1 MSRKSVGQTHSSTNS
16 NSVKDLKKD
25 KLKGKGVKGQSNIS
39 FSGTGISEIGEVDST
54 TEDEEST
61 RKANVM
67 AFQVLSKEDSEELL
81 GMSAVEMEK
90 KLLEI
95 LQLNPTTCLR
105 DAATLDYFVG
115 AMYWAKQK
123 AFSTEQLSGF
133 FTVVHGLLYKI
144 KDEQATMVDLLKEF
158 RKNLVGIGV
167 ELVPEIESGGMEFF
181 SIEQATAIT
190 DFLQSTLLQHYKLYE
205 LMFSQNQ
212 TEEIVG
218 SDLSVEVPMPASTPF
233 PPPLDEGILE
243 TTYKEFLSLPTPSVS
258 ETKEGDAT
266 EEEMKA
272 DVAELPPEAADLFVK
287 LTPED
292 VKSIIE
298 DVSKELLENLQLGVE
313 SKIRG
318 TENAVLARINK
329 IHNVLPEPK
338 DNAE

>member
-1 MSRKSVGQTHSSTNS
+1 MSKPRGKSTTKARDRGP
-16 NSVKDLKKD
+16 KD
-25 KLKGKGVKGQSNIS
+25 K
-39 FSGTGISEIGEVDST
+39 T
-54 TEDEEST
+54 DEETS
-61 RKANVM
+61 RRASVL

-81 GMSAVEMEK
+81 GMSAVEMEN

-123 AFSTEQLSGF
+123 EFNIEQLSGF
-133 FTVVHGLLYKI
+133 FTVVHGLLNKI

-158 RKNLVGIGV
+158 RKNLVGIGA
-167 ELVPEIESGGMEFF
+167 ELSPEIESGGMEFF

-205 LMFSQNQ
+205 FMFTQNQ

-218 SDLSVEVPMPASTPF
+218 SDLSVEVPMPANTPF

-243 TTYKEFLSLPTPSVS
+243 TTYREFMSLPTPSAS
-258 ETKEGDAT
+258 EAHDGDSGEAETKAESPS
-266 EEEMKA
+266 
-272 DVAELPPEAADLFVK
+272 AELPPEAADLFVK

-298 DVSKELLENLQLGVE
+298 DVSKELLENLQVGVE
-313 SKIRG
+313 NKIRG
-318 TENAVLARINK
+318 TENAVLAKINK
-329 IHNVLPEPK
+329 IHNVLSDRKEVTEEEPI
-338 DNAE
+338 